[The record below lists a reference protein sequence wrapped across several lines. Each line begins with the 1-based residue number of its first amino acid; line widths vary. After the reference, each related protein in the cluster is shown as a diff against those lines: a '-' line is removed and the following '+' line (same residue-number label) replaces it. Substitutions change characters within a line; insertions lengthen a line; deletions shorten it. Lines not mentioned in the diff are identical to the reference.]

1 MSSTVEEDDDDDE
14 EGKPRKVNKKK
25 ELQYEYDI
33 AFQSSVLDMC
43 GVIINEKY
51 LIRLNKEYVKLGDLD
66 FTENQLFIKENKTE
80 AINKLMPVAQGEM
93 EQAHAYL
100 SSQKAPAGP
109 CPCYYRGRSSHCT
122 AFTYINPGV
131 PKYSVHDLNRI
142 GNSKAYLKE
151 LLDAGILT
159 IDRVPEDEIPK
170 PKKPKEGEAPSK
182 PRKLNQVRV
191 YKTNE
196 PIIDI
201 DAIKAELN
209 SLTFPLYFLDYE
221 TYPNA
226 VPLFNSYHPYQHVVF
241 QYSLHV
247 LKDADSEPEHFEELI
262 MDGDPAERIVESLS
276 SHIGNVGSVV
286 SWYKKFENS
295 RNKELARLVP
305 LKFEFLQSLITRSY
319 DLMDIV
325 EDQHYVHPGF
335 QGRSS
340 IKKVLPVLAPGPEYS
355 YKNLGVQNG
364 TDAIEAYRK
373 ILKGELTGSEA
384 EEKKK
389 EMIEYCKLDTKAM
402 YAIWKHFYDL
412 VNNAK

>member
-1 MSSTVEEDDDDDE
+1 
-14 EGKPRKVNKKK
+14 
-25 ELQYEYDI
+25 
-33 AFQSSVLDMC
+33 
-43 GVIINEKY
+43 
-51 LIRLNKEYVKLGDLD
+51 
-66 FTENQLFIKENKTE
+66 
-80 AINKLMPVAQGEM
+80 
-93 EQAHAYL
+93 
-100 SSQKAPAGP
+100 
-109 CPCYYRGRSSHCT
+109 
-122 AFTYINPGV
+122 
-131 PKYSVHDLNRI
+131 
-142 GNSKAYLKE
+142 
-151 LLDAGILT
+151 
-159 IDRVPEDEIPK
+159 
-170 PKKPKEGEAPSK
+170 
-182 PRKLNQVRV
+182 
-191 YKTNE
+191 
-196 PIIDI
+196 
-201 DAIKAELN
+201 
-209 SLTFPLYFLDYE
+209 
-221 TYPNA
+221 
-226 VPLFNSYHPYQHVVF
+226 
-241 QYSLHV
+241 
-247 LKDADSEPEHFEELI
+247 